1 MSPKSIKT
9 VSKKSPMKVIANNF
23 KLCSK
28 AISAEIYGAGH
39 INITYLIVCEDGTKY
54 IMQKINNR
62 TFSNIDELMSNICG
76 VTEYIAKSAN
86 EGDEVLLVVPTL
98 DDKPYYFNGNEYYRV
113 YTFLSGETVE
123 TGATLK
129 QFELAGRGFGQFQN
143 LLNGYP
149 ADKLFDSIK
158 NFHNTVDRFSK
169 FEAAVESDIKGRAK
183 DCREEIE
190 FFISRKGYCSRVL
203 DLISSGEIP
212 LRVTHNDTKPNNV
225 LVDEVND
232 RVIGVLDLDTIMSG
246 SILYD
251 FGDSIRYGANTGAED
266 EVDLTKI
273 RFSEEYYESYCKGFL
288 PLVKHMLT
296 DGEKSNMHF
305 GAMLM
310 TYECGMRFLTDYL
323 SGDTYFRIHREHH
336 NLDRCRTQIKLL
348 SEMEKK
354 EQIMVDIA
362 KRYL

>member
-1 MSPKSIKT
+1 
-9 VSKKSPMKVIANNF
+9 MKNVANNF
-23 KLCSK
+23 NLCSTVV
-28 AISAEIYGAGH
+28 SAEIYGAGH
-39 INITYLIVCEDGTKY
+39 INTTYLIVCEDGTKY
-54 IMQKINNR
+54 ILQKINNK
-62 TFSNIDELMSNICG
+62 TFPNVDELMSNICG
-76 VTEYIAKSAN
+76 VTEYIANSPN
-86 EGDEVLLVVPTL
+86 HGEELLLVVPTL
-98 DDKPYYFNGNEYYRV
+98 DNKPYYFDGEGYYRV

-149 ADKLFDSIK
+149 ADKLFDPIK
-158 NFHNTVDRFSK
+158 NFHNTVDRFEK
-169 FEAAVESDIKGRAK
+169 FEAAVDADLMGRVNS
-183 DCREEIE
+183 CNEEVE
-190 FFISRKGYCSRVL
+190 FFKSRKEYCSRIL
-203 DLISSGEIP
+203 DLIASGEIP

-225 LVDEVND
+225 LVDEAND
-232 RVIGVLDLDTIMSG
+232 RVVGVLDLDTIMSG

-266 EVDLTKI
+266 EIDLSKI
-273 RFSEEYYESYCKGFL
+273 NFSKEYYESYCKGFL

-296 DGEKSNMHF
+296 EGERTNMHF

-336 NLDRCRTQIKLL
+336 NLDRCRTQMKLL
-348 SEMEKK
+348 SEMEKNEDVMIEIVK
-354 EQIMVDIA
+354 
-362 KRYL
+362 KYL

>member
-1 MSPKSIKT
+1 
-9 VSKKSPMKVIANNF
+9 MKNIANKFN
-23 KLCSK
+23 LCST

-39 INITYLIVCEDGTKY
+39 INTTYLIVCEDGTKY
-54 IMQKINNR
+54 ILQKINHK
-62 TFSNIDELMSNICG
+62 TFPNVDELMSNICG
-76 VTEYIAKSAN
+76 VTEYIANSPSHG
-86 EGDEVLLVVPTL
+86 EELLLVVPTL
-98 DDKPYYFNGNEYYRV
+98 DNKPYYSDETGYYRAF
-113 YTFLSGETVE
+113 TFLSGETVE

-149 ADKLFDSIK
+149 ADKLFDTIK
-158 NFHNTVDRFSK
+158 NFHNTVDRYAK
-169 FEAAVESDIKGRAK
+169 FEAAVDADLMGRATN
-183 DCREEIE
+183 CNEEIK
-190 FFISRKGYCSRVL
+190 FFKSRKEYCSRVL

-225 LVDEVND
+225 LVDEEND
-232 RVIGVLDLDTIMSG
+232 RVVGVIDLDTIMSG

-266 EVDLTKI
+266 EIDLSKI
-273 RFSEEYYESYCKGFL
+273 SFSKEYYESYCRGFL
-288 PLVKHMLT
+288 PHVKHMLT
-296 DGEKSNMHF
+296 EGERTNMHF

-336 NLDRCRTQIKLL
+336 NLDRCRTQMKLL
-348 SEMEKK
+348 SEMEKN
-354 EQIMVDIA
+354 EDAMIEIV

>member
-1 MSPKSIKT
+1 
-9 VSKKSPMKVIANNF
+9 
-23 KLCSK
+23 
-28 AISAEIYGAGH
+28 
-39 INITYLIVCEDGTKY
+39 
-54 IMQKINNR
+54 
-62 TFSNIDELMSNICG
+62 MSNICG
-76 VTEYIAKSAN
+76 VTEYIANSPN
-86 EGDEVLLVVPTL
+86 HGEELLLVVPTL
-98 DDKPYYFNGNEYYRV
+98 DNKPYYFDGEGYYRV
-113 YTFLSGETVE
+113 YTFLLGETVE

-158 NFHNTVDRFSK
+158 NFHNTVDRFEK
-169 FEAAVESDIKGRAK
+169 FEAAVDADLMGRVNS
-183 DCREEIE
+183 CNEEIE
-190 FFISRKGYCSRVL
+190 FFKSRKEYCSRIL
-203 DLISSGEIP
+203 DLIASGEIP

-225 LVDEVND
+225 LVDEANN
-232 RVIGVLDLDTIMSG
+232 RVVGVLDLDTIMSG

-266 EVDLTKI
+266 EIDLSKI
-273 RFSEEYYESYCKGFL
+273 NFSKEYYESYCKGFL

-296 DGEKSNMHF
+296 DSEKSNIHF

-336 NLDRCRTQIKLL
+336 NLDRCRTQMKLL
-348 SEMEKK
+348 SEMEKNEDVMIEIVK
-354 EQIMVDIA
+354 
-362 KRYL
+362 KYL

>member
-1 MSPKSIKT
+1 
-9 VSKKSPMKVIANNF
+9 MKNVANNF
-23 KLCSK
+23 KLCSN
-28 AISAEIYGAGH
+28 AVSAEIYGAGH
-39 INITYLIVCEDGTKY
+39 INVTYLVVCEDGTKY
-54 IMQKINNR
+54 IMQKINHTIFPNV
-62 TFSNIDELMSNICG
+62 DELMSNICG

-86 EGDEVLLVVPTL
+86 DGDELLLVVPTL
-98 DDKPYYFNGNEYYRV
+98 NDQPYYFDGEGYYRV

-149 ADKLFDSIK
+149 ADKLYDSIK
-158 NFHNTVDRFSK
+158 NFHNTVDRFEK
-169 FEAAVESDIKGRAK
+169 FEKAIELDSANRVK
-183 DCREEIE
+183 DCQSEIE
-190 FFISRKGYCSRVL
+190 FFKSRKEYCSKVL
-203 DLISSGEIP
+203 DLMSSGAIP

-225 LVDEVND
+225 LVDEAND
-232 RVIGVLDLDTIMSG
+232 LVVGVLDLDTIMSG

-273 RFSEEYYESYCKGFL
+273 GFSEQYYESYCKGFL
-288 PLVKHMLT
+288 PIVKHMLT
-296 DGEKSNMHF
+296 DGEKNNMHF

-336 NLDRCRTQIKLL
+336 NLDRCRTQMKLL

-354 EQIMVDIA
+354 EQIMIDIA
-362 KRYL
+362 QRYL